1 MGYHSGVEERI
12 EDIEVKLAYQERL
25 IGELDALVRTFGTKL
40 DEAMR
45 EIKSLKDSLQPAV
58 GPAVEKPPH
67 Y

>member
-1 MGYHSGVEERI
+1 MEERI

-45 EIKSLKDSLQPAV
+45 ELKALKESLRSGGEPVV
-58 GPAVEKPPH
+58 GPATEKPPH

>member
-1 MGYHSGVEERI
+1 MEERI
-12 EDIEVKLAYQERL
+12 EDLEVKLAYQERL

-45 EIKSLKDSLQPAV
+45 ELEQLKASLRSGGEPVV
-58 GPAVEKPPH
+58 GPATEKPPH

>member
-1 MGYHSGVEERI
+1 MEERI
-12 EDIEVKLAYQERL
+12 QDIEVKLAYQERL
-25 IGELDALVRTFGTKL
+25 IGELDSLVRTFGTKL

>member
-1 MGYHSGVEERI
+1 VEERI
-12 EDIEVKLAYQERL
+12 EDLEVKLAYQERL

-45 EIKSLKDSLQPAV
+45 ELKQLKDSLRSGEPVV
-58 GPAVEKPPH
+58 GPATEKPPH

>member
-1 MGYHSGVEERI
+1 MDERI

-25 IGELDALVRTFGTKL
+25 IGELDSLVRTFGGKL

-45 EIKSLKDSLQPAV
+45 EIKSLKDSLRSGGEPAV
-58 GPAVEKPPH
+58 GPATEKPPH